1 MATAPP
7 AFFSRISIGPVA
19 SPFRGD
25 PGAGF
30 EGLFPQKNLIVSG
43 VTRDSSSNPLAGC
56 TVKLYDTPTDALIAQ
71 TVSDASGNYSFTVS
85 LYGPFYVVAY
95 LPGSPDVAGT
105 TINTLI
111 AV

>member
-1 MATAPP
+1 VATAPP
-7 AFFSRISIGPVA
+7 AFFSRISIGVKS

-30 EGLFPQKNLIVSG
+30 EGLFPQKTLVVSG
-43 VTRDSSSNPLAGC
+43 VTRDNTGAPLGGC
-56 TVKLYDTPTDALIAQ
+56 TVKLYDTPTDTVLAQ
-71 TVSDASGNYSFTVS
+71 TVSDGSGNYAFNLS
-85 LYGPFYVVAY
+85 LYGPFYCVAY

-105 TINTLI
+105 TIDTLV